1 VPKSIDRDG
10 NSICHLNGGASKR
23 TAGTRSQPENRPAAA
38 TSSEWNLNSNEI
50 NQSVVGSGAGHSARK
65 TGTPNSG
72 FGPETDTS
80 KPDRVSV
87 RRVILLAFPLGLA
100 IFITLHRVAIGELG
114 PAGLY
119 GDEKI
124 HACSSLFLMSLLHDL
139 PLSHPVTYAYHYYAQ
154 YPALG
159 IVQYPPF
166 FYLTEGLIFLVFGPS
181 VVMARLTVL
190 LFTLV
195 AAYFWFQL
203 VKDLANEWAAYI
215 STALLLCLPGL
226 LPFEK
231 SVMLEIP
238 TLSLCIAASYFWVR
252 YLRERHSRLLY
263 TFAVIASL
271 ALLTKQNAFY
281 LPVFCLLSSLALRR
295 WKLLL
300 TRNSVYAFLIVCALA
315 GPAYIIEIV
324 VQWHSLRV
332 DMNYASPV
340 VHKLPLWQWL
350 FYPST
355 LPATLGWPL
364 LILALAGILSSGWRS
379 DRESTAIM
387 LSWIGACWLT
397 MGLIPHQEARYV
409 CYWLPPFVY
418 FAARLPIL
426 ATAKKQL
433 RPAVAVLAAVIL
445 AFYVSKAWNYQR
457 DFVSGYAAVARQI
470 TGSGYHGIVLTDMQ
484 LAANFIFFVR
494 KDDPGRHIAV
504 MRKGLFVTRYFP
516 QMGYKVMVDSR
527 QQILSLI
534 SKYGIRYI
542 VVEKEMPIEFEVQ
555 RQLRELLMNPRFH
568 EVGTFPIR
576 SNEPQWQGR
585 SLCIYE
591 DTQAKPPTAK
601 IYRLKMLTM
610 SHNIDVPMAQ
620 LFKK

>member
-1 VPKSIDRDG
+1 MG
-10 NSICHLNGGASKR
+10 NQFVSATN
-23 TAGTRSQPENRPAAA
+23 AGVSGQQKPAG
-38 TSSEWNLNSNEI
+38 NP
-50 NQSVVGSGAGHSARK
+50 R
-65 TGTPNSG
+65 
-72 FGPETDTS
+72 
-80 KPDRVSV
+80 RVSV
-87 RRVILLAFPLGLA
+87 RRVLLLAIPLGLA
-100 IFITLHRVAIGELG
+100 IFVGLHHVTLGELG
-114 PAGLY
+114 PN
-119 GDEKI
+119 GDAKI
-124 HACSSLFLMSLLHDL
+124 HACSGLFLMSLLHDL
-139 PLSHPVTYAYHYYAQ
+139 PLTHPISYAYHYYAQ

-166 FYLTEGLIFLVFGPS
+166 FYLAEGLVFLIFGPS
-181 VVMARLTVL
+181 VVIARLTVL

-203 VKDLANEWAAYI
+203 VRELAGEWTASI
-215 STALLLCLPGL
+215 STALLVCLPGL
-226 LPFEK
+226 VPYEK
-231 SVMLEIP
+231 SIMLEIP
-238 TLSLCIAASYFWVR
+238 TLALCIAAIYCWIH
-252 YLRERHSRLLY
+252 YLREQRARWLY
-263 TFAVIASL
+263 TFAVVASL
-271 ALLTKQNAFY
+271 ALLTKQNAFF
-281 LPVFCLLSSLALRR
+281 LPIFCLLSSLALRR

-300 TRNSVYAFLIVCALA
+300 TQKSVYAFLIVCVLA
-315 GPAYIIEIV
+315 GPAYITEIV

-332 DMNYASPV
+332 DMSYASPV
-340 VHKLPLWQWL
+340 VHKLPFGQWL

-364 LILALAGILSSGWRS
+364 LVLALAGILSSRWWH
-379 DRESTAIM
+379 DRGPAAIM
-387 LSWIGACWLT
+387 LCWIAACWLT
-397 MGLIPHQEARYV
+397 MSLIRHQEARYV

-418 FAARLPIL
+418 FAARLLIL
-426 ATAKKQL
+426 PAANKQVRAL
-433 RPAVAVLAAVIL
+433 AAVLAAVL
-445 AFYVSKAWNYQR
+445 LTFYASKAWHYQR
-457 DFVSGYAAVARQI
+457 YYVSGYAAAARQI
-470 TGSGYHGIVLTDMQ
+470 TDSGYHGVVLTDMQ

-516 QMGYKVMVDSR
+516 QMGYKVLADSR

-542 VVEKEMPIEFEVQ
+542 VVEKDMPLEFKVQ
-555 RQLRELLMNPRFH
+555 RLLRELLKSPRFR

-576 SNEPQWQGR
+576 CNKPRWQGR